1 MNIVTSWILKFMRY
15 YDPET
20 SELKYD
26 ETNSFYLLCY
36 IMRELQYRHVYDNQ
50 LSKTIE
56 HLQLIEANLR
66 SGLPDLYD
74 HLLDQMVENL
84 APYFTDIVMTMFVA
98 NLQDSSP
105 EIASHIFDVFLIDG
119 EKVVYSLLMKL
130 IDLKVDT
137 LLNLYEDE
145 LTDYLK

>member
-1 MNIVTSWILKFMRY
+1 
-15 YDPET
+15 
-20 SELKYD
+20 
-26 ETNSFYLLCY
+26 
-36 IMRELQYRHVYDNQ
+36 
-50 LSKTIE
+50 
-56 HLQLIEANLR
+56 
-66 SGLPDLYD
+66 
-74 HLLDQMVENL
+74 MVENL

-119 EKVVYSLLMKL
+119 EKVIYSLLMKL

-145 LTDYLK
+145 LTQYLK